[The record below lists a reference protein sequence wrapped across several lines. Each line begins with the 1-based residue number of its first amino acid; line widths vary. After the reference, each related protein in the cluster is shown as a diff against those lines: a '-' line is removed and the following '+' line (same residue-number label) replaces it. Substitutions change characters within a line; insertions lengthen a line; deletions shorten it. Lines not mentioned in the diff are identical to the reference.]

1 MPEPEVQQ
9 LQNVGPTVA
18 RWRVP
23 DVFFFCTCPLCFA
36 LVFLSY
42 LMPSHFIGIF
52 SLGPCILLYFF
63 RGSTPPWQ
71 QTRVINESSLR
82 HLLLGVYIVFPI
94 ESHIC
99 IPYFLLLHPHIKGS
113 QDFRALRAIGLQCTP
128 DNERDR
134 DSPFSHR
141 CPIYIHTHLTAV
153 FKTRLVDD
161 KQSFKK

>member
-1 MPEPEVQQ
+1 MDLIASYGTSSAVRFLREKMM
-9 LQNVGPTVA
+9 
-18 RWRVP
+18 
-23 DVFFFCTCPLCFA
+23 CFI
-36 LVFLSY
+36 F
-42 LMPSHFIGIF
+42 HF
-52 SLGPCILLYFF
+52 SLMFTYMCNTH
-63 RGSTPPWQ
+63 TPRRWSFLKSNYKF
-71 QTRVINESSLR
+71 VINESSLR
-82 HLLLGVYIVFPI
+82 HL
-94 ESHIC
+94 IC

>member
-1 MPEPEVQQ
+1 MAPHRLSGLLREKMMCFMFHFP
-9 LQNVGPTVA
+9 LMFTYMCNMHTPR
-18 RWRVP
+18 RWS
-23 DVFFFCTCPLCFA
+23 
-36 LVFLSY
+36 FLKSNY
-42 LMPSHFIGIF
+42 KF
-52 SLGPCILLYFF
+52 
-63 RGSTPPWQ
+63 
-71 QTRVINESSLR
+71 VINESSLR
-82 HLLLGVYIVFPI
+82 HLLLGVYIIFPI

-141 CPIYIHTHLTAV
+141 CPIYIHTDLTAV